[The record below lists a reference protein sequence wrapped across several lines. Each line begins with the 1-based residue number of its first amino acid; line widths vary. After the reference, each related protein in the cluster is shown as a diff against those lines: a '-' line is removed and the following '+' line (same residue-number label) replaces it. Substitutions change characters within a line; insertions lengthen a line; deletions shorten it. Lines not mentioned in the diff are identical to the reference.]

1 MMQIG
6 DKVSFL
12 HYGQRKFGTIAR
24 ISKCGA
30 IVHLTDGRWLHAE
43 SIQLIE

>member
-1 MMQIG
+1 MKPG

-12 HYGQRKFGTIAR
+12 HYAQRKFGIIAR

-30 IVHLTDGRWLHAE
+30 IVYLTDGRWLHSE
-43 SIQLIE
+43 SITLIGE